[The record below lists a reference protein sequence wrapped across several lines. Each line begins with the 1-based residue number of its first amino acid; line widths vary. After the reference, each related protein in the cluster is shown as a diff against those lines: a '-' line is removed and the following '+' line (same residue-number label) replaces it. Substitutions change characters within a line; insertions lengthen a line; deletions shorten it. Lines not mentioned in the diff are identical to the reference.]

1 MLFLNEELEAHV
13 GPDDDAGVSGV
24 HGHGRPGADLPV
36 PRGTPP
42 LRVLQRPPPRLPAV
56 RPRAHERQKQDRRGA
71 RRKTAGRLFFE
82 SAVSGVLVHLMYYL
96 VSLPENAWRRGDRT
110 RVPALPLTRHFRV
123 RAAEGSQV
131 APGQSCLPDQVIS
144 RFTYTRLHSCVTSEI
159 LHSTRIENASPDLG
173 MDLAPPAVVGAS
185 PSRETTTT
193 S

>member
-1 MLFLNEELEAHV
+1 MLTGSMGLSERLGTDQSCYFSFEELEAHF

-42 LRVLQRPPPRLPAV
+42 LRILQRQTPRLPAV

-96 VSLPENAWRRGDRT
+96 ESLPENAWRRGDLA
-110 RVPALPLTRHFRV
+110 RVPALPLARHFRV

-131 APGQSCLPDQVIS
+131 APGQSCLPDQVS
-144 RFTYTRLHSCVTSEI
+144 FT
-159 LHSTRIENASPDLG
+159 
-173 MDLAPPAVVGAS
+173 
-185 PSRETTTT
+185 
-193 S
+193 